1 MKLRRLNERGIEQ
14 FATYLDRLRE
24 DRRLEPPMWLLTDD
38 DASEPAADV
47 EVEKREFPSRME
59 VGQYLNQIL
68 EKAGIAE
75 VDRDAGLWAWLS
87 LFYFDEVCPTKKDG
101 TRKLSDQNSRYIP
114 AIGNFQQFYRH
125 LLLGPYLI
133 VSSHAENPGRAL
145 ALLASRVDT
154 ISEIVEQLMSRQER
168 LTNPAILGAAT
179 RLYVADSGKYK
190 PGTGGKGPGSPR
202 RLNFVLEQFELTYDL
217 YGMNEDELLSLL
229 PREFD
234 RFQKA

>member
-24 DRRLEPPMWLLTDD
+24 DLRLDPPTWLLTDD

-47 EVEKREFPSRME
+47 EVEKKTFPRRME
-59 VGQYLNQIL
+59 AGEYLSGVL
-68 EKAGIAE
+68 GKSGIPN
-75 VDRDAGLWAWLS
+75 VDRDCGLWAWLS
-87 LFYFDEVCPTKKDG
+87 LFYFDEVCPVKKDG
-101 TRKLSDQNSRYIP
+101 TRKLSKQNSRYIP

-125 LLLGPYLI
+125 LLLGPYFI
-133 VSSHAENPGRAL
+133 YSSHSEDPARAL
-145 ALLASRVDT
+145 ILLAKGVDT
-154 ISEIVEQLMSRQER
+154 VSEAVEQLMSRQER
-168 LTNPAILGAAT
+168 LTNAAIIGAAT
-179 RLYVADSGKYK
+179 RLYVDESGKYK
-190 PGTGGKGPGSPR
+190 RGTGGKGPGSPR
-202 RLNFVLEQFELTYDL
+202 RLHNILEQFELTYDL